1 MQHMCLPACTST
13 PLTCN
18 AKAGAS
24 APTKQ
29 HHTSTPPPTASGNHI
44 SPNSHHPN
52 TSPNL
57 DHTGTPLNP
66 QYTSTPPPTASG
78 KHISPNSHHP
88 NTSPN
93 LNHTSKPSSLRQA
106 RTPPPTRIIHTPQP
120 TSYTSHDPTR
130 IIYIPRPNPHHIHHM
145 PQPTKSHKHILQ
157 PNPASTPGPNHDVAN
172 ARTLKHCLLEGDASG
187 K

>member
-1 MQHMCLPACTST
+1 MHIDTFDMQHMCLPACTST

-29 HHTSTPPPTASGNHI
+29 HHTSTPPPTASGN
-44 SPNSHHPN
+44 
-52 TSPNL
+52 
-57 DHTGTPLNP
+57 
-66 QYTSTPPPTASG
+66 
-78 KHISPNSHHP
+78 HISPNSHHP

-130 IIYIPRPNPHHIHHM
+130 IIYIPRPNP
-145 PQPTKSHKHILQ
+145 ILQ
-157 PNPASTPGPNHDVAN
+157 APPDPIMMLQTHAHLNTVCWREMQVVN
-172 ARTLKHCLLEGDASG
+172 K
-187 K
+187 